1 MADRKNEESDE
12 WWESTSALLFT
23 AEDKAAFRAASGD
36 ADAIADAVETG
47 TDEHPTEWFS
57 AVSSEGAERAEA
69 LPRRQ
74 HHVTV
79 VLVTHDGAAWLP
91 SVLTGLANQTRPPDA
106 AVAVDTDS
114 ADHSLTLLRASFGVD
129 RVVTA
134 PSKQGFGQAVRR
146 GLESVGRIEVP
157 DGDEFAGQFTQWVWL
172 LHDDSAPDPT
182 CLAALLKTADEYPS
196 ASVLGPKILGWHD
209 RRLLL
214 EAGVSISNSG
224 RRLTGLE
231 RGEHDQ
237 GQHDGVRDVLSVSSA
252 GMLVR
257 REIWDLLGGFDP
269 QLKLF
274 RDDLDFCWRAQ
285 RAGARVLIATD
296 AVVHHREAAAHG
308 SRSTAVAAR
317 PHRAEREAS
326 VHVLLAHSVALATPF
341 VALRLLFGSALR
353 SLAYLLGKDLGA
365 ARDEIIAVLL
375 VSIHPWSLHRS
386 RKLVKAT
393 ATEPASIV
401 KHLRPQLA
409 WQMRQGLEAVAGIIT
424 TSGASTGPQ
433 GSALDSGPIDDD
445 AAFLSEQGAGWIRRL
460 LLRPGTVIAAMLGI
474 FTFVSLWGLWWG
486 EGTLQGGAL
495 LPSPG
500 GATDLW
506 DRYAQAWHDVGPGS
520 TVPSAP
526 YLMVIYPLA
535 VLLLGK
541 AWLAVNVLLL
551 LAIPIA
557 GWAVYFTLRGVVAS
571 TGIRVWAGVAY
582 ALLPAMTGAVSS
594 GRIGTTMAAILLPF
608 AVRSCARI
616 SRPQGTFRRAAGT
629 AILLAALMACVP
641 AMWAIALVLAVG
653 ATIIGL
659 VRYGRAASWMI
670 RRIWFAVLTPVLLLW
685 PWSAD
690 LFLHPSL
697 FLFEPGVTS
706 RALSDSEVTAVDVL
720 LLHPGGP
727 GMTPVW
733 LSVGLLLAGLLAFMR
748 RDRIGAVTIAWI
760 AGLLALVLGVLQT
773 VVLVTPPDSSVAL
786 RPWPGPATLLLGLSM
801 IGAAAYAADGLRARV
816 TRADFNLMQP
826 IGFLVAILAIAAP
839 AGSAVLWAPVAP
851 GELRKASM
859 SAVPAF
865 VAADAVSPQ
874 APRTLVLRQDSAG
887 RVRYSLIDGAGPKLG
902 DADVSPPAAVW
913 VPIDAL
919 VADLASGRGGDE
931 VVGLSAYG
939 VRYVLLAAGTSADL
953 IPVLDGEPG
962 LRRLSSAGGEVL
974 WRISGTTSRARI
986 VAGEEQSSIGL
997 ANGSDPTVSPYID
1010 QRLPD
1015 GSGVRNLVIGTMPDS
1030 RWRAIATDPSTNAVT
1045 GLPAITVEGTSGWSQ
1060 AFLAPEGSPQVMVEF
1075 DHSNRSRWLWIQF
1088 AVLLALIV
1096 LALPS
1101 RRTTDLDT
1109 EDAVA
1114 SGSMAADSMATVS
1127 VPGARAS
1134 SASFVVAGPSGVDVE
1149 RSPDAQASLDA
1160 ADAVERAESLEHA
1173 DSLEHA
1179 ESLEHADSLEHAE
1192 SLEPAESLEHA
1203 VPDDQ
1208 GERAD
1213 ANLSDDQAE
1222 LAAPGGSADPAAGP
1236 PAPPNRE
1243 EMT

>member
-1 MADRKNEESDE
+1 MPERTNEESDE

-23 AEDKAAFRAASGD
+23 AEDKAAFRAASAEPD
-36 ADAIADAVETG
+36 SLVESG
-47 TDEHPTEWFS
+47 ESSQDERPTEWFS
-57 AVSSEGAERAEA
+57 ALPPEGSEPAEV
-69 LPRRQ
+69 LPRRD

-106 AVAVDTDS
+106 AVAIDTES
-114 ADHSLTLLRASFGVD
+114 SDHSLTLLRASFGVD
-129 RVVTA
+129 RVVTG
-134 PSKQGFGQAVRR
+134 PSRQGFGQAVRR
-146 GLESVGRIEVP
+146 GLEHIGRVEAFS
-157 DGDEFAGQFTQWVWL
+157 GGAASGQVTQWVWL

-182 CLAALLKTADEYPS
+182 CLDALLKTADDYPS

-269 QLKLF
+269 ELKLF

-285 RAGARVLIATD
+285 RSGARVLIATD
-296 AVVHHREAAAHG
+296 AIVHHREAATHG
-308 SRSTAVAAR
+308 SRSSDVASR
-317 PHRAEREAS
+317 PHRAERVAS
-326 VHVLLAHSVALATPF
+326 VHVLLAHCTALAAPF
-341 VALRLLFGSALR
+341 VALRLLFGSAMR

-365 ARDEIIAVLL
+365 ARDEIVAVF
-375 VSIHPWSLHRS
+375 VVAFHPWSLRRS
-386 RKLVKAT
+386 RKRVKAT
-393 ATEPASIV
+393 ASEPASIV
-401 KHLRPQLA
+401 RHLRPQLA
-409 WQMRQGLEAVAGIIT
+409 WQMRQGLEAIAGIVT
-424 TSGASTGPQ
+424 TSGASSGQQT
-433 GSALDSGPIDDD
+433 SALDSGPIDDD
-445 AAFLSEQGAGWIRRL
+445 ASFLSDQSSGLIRRL
-460 LLRPGTVIAAMLGI
+460 ILRPGTVLTAALGL
-474 FTFVSLWGLWWG
+474 FALVALWGLWWG
-486 EGTLQGGAL
+486 GGTLQGGAL

-500 GATDLW
+500 SAADLW
-506 DRYAQAWHDVGPGS
+506 DRYSQAWHDVGPGS

-535 VLLLGK
+535 LLLLGK

-551 LAIPIA
+551 LAMPIA

-571 TGIRVWAGVAY
+571 TAIRVWAGVAY
-582 ALLPAMTGAVSS
+582 ALLPAMAGAISS

-608 AVRSCARI
+608 AVRSCVRI

-629 AILLAALMACVP
+629 AILIAALTACVP
-641 AMWAIALVLAVG
+641 IMWVIAVILAIG
-653 ATIIGL
+653 ATVIGIT
-659 VRYGRAASWMI
+659 RYGRSASRMI

-733 LSVGLLLAGLLAFMR
+733 LSAGLLLAGLLAFMR
-748 RDRIGAVTIAWI
+748 RDRIRAVALAWVV
-760 AGLLALVLGVLQT
+760 GLVALIIGVLQT
-773 VVLVTPPDSSVAL
+773 VVLVTPPDSAIAL
-786 RPWPGPATLLLGLSM
+786 RPWPGPATLLLGLSV

-826 IGFLVAILAIAAP
+826 IGFLIALLAIAAP
-839 AGSAVLWAPVAP
+839 AGSAVLWAPVAA
-851 GELRKASM
+851 GELRKGPM

-887 RVRYSLIDGAGPKLG
+887 RVRYSLINGTGPQLG
-902 DADVSPPAAVW
+902 DADVAPAAAVW
-913 VPIDAL
+913 MPLDAL

-931 VVGLSAYG
+931 VTGLSAYG
-939 VRYVLLAAGTSADL
+939 VRYVLLAAGTSAEL

-974 WRISGTTSRARI
+974 WRIAGTTSRARLI
-986 VAGEEQSSIGL
+986 AGAEQTSIGVNDGRDL
-997 ANGSDPTVSPYID
+997 TAAPYID
-1010 QRLPD
+1010 QGLPD
-1015 GSGVRNLVIGTMPDS
+1015 GTGARYLAIGTTPDPA
-1030 RWRAIATDPSTNAVT
+1030 WRAVAITPVTGEAV
-1045 GLPAITVEGTSGWSQ
+1045 GLPAVAVEGASGWSQ
-1060 AFLAPEGSPQVMVEF
+1060 AFATPEGTPQVIVDFNGSE
-1075 DHSNRSRWLWIQF
+1075 RSRWLWIQF
-1088 AVLLALIV
+1088 GVLILLIV

-1101 RRTTDLDT
+1101 RKKADLDS
-1109 EDAVA
+1109 EDDAGIGGIAVA
-1114 SGSMAADSMATVS
+1114 SGSGAFVMAGPGSAERAIAPDSAPDLVS
-1127 VPGARAS
+1127 DAVMS
-1134 SASFVVAGPSGVDVE
+1134 SASDESSDVEAERLSGEPGPTATEADPVFAETEPVAAEQESVSSEPAPVVVEPDNAIGMPLDSEVDVAPE
-1149 RSPDAQASLDA
+1149 AMPSTDSEDRS
-1160 ADAVERAESLEHA
+1160 
-1173 DSLEHA
+1173 
-1179 ESLEHADSLEHAE
+1179 
-1192 SLEPAESLEHA
+1192 
-1203 VPDDQ
+1203 
-1208 GERAD
+1208 
-1213 ANLSDDQAE
+1213 
-1222 LAAPGGSADPAAGP
+1222 
-1236 PAPPNRE
+1236 
-1243 EMT
+1243 

>member
-1 MADRKNEESDE
+1 MPDRKNEEHDE
-12 WWESTSALLFT
+12 WLESTSALLFT

-36 ADAIADAVETG
+36 LDALADSGETNV
-47 TDEHPTEWFS
+47 DERPTEWFALPAEGGD
-57 AVSSEGAERAEA
+57 AVEA

-91 SVLTGLANQTRPPDA
+91 SVLTGLANQSRPPDA

-114 ADHSLTLLRASFGVD
+114 SDHSATLLRASFGVE
-129 RVVTA
+129 RVVA
-134 PSKQGFGQAVRR
+134 VPAKQGFGRAVRR
-146 GLESVGRIEVP
+146 GLESVGRIAAP
-157 DGDEFAGQFTQWVWL
+157 DSDESAGQFTQWVWL

-182 CLAALLKTADEYPS
+182 CLAALLKTADDHPS

-237 GQHDGVRDVLSVSSA
+237 GQHDGVRDVLSVNSA

-296 AVVHHREAAAHG
+296 AVVHHREAATNG
-308 SRSTAVAAR
+308 SRSTDIAAR
-317 PHRAEREAS
+317 PHRAERAAS
-326 VHVLLAHSVALATPF
+326 VHVLLAHCAFFAAPF

-353 SLAYLLGKDLGA
+353 SVAYLLGKDLRA
-365 ARDEIIAVLL
+365 ARDEIIAVLI
-375 VSIHPWSLHRS
+375 VAIHPWSLYRS
-386 RKLVKAT
+386 RRLVKAT

-401 KHLRPQLA
+401 RNLRPQLA
-409 WQMRQGLEAVAGIIT
+409 WQLRQGIEAVAGIIT

-433 GSALDSGPIDDD
+433 SAALDSGPIDDD
-445 AAFLSEQGAGWIRRL
+445 AAYLSDQSARWIRRM
-460 LLRPGTVIAAMLGI
+460 LLRPSTVIVAMLGI
-474 FTFVSLWGLWWG
+474 FAFVALWGVWWG
-486 EGTLQGGAL
+486 DGSLQGGAL

-571 TGIRVWAGVAY
+571 TAIRVWAGVAY
-582 ALLPAMTGAVSS
+582 ALLPAMTGAISS

-608 AVRSCARI
+608 VVRSCVRI
-616 SRPQGTFRRAAGT
+616 SLPQGTFRRAAGT
-629 AILLAALMACVP
+629 AILLAALTACVP
-641 AMWAIALVLAVG
+641 AMWVIALILAIS
-653 ATIIGL
+653 ATVTGL
-659 VRYGRAASWMI
+659 VRHGRAASWMI
-670 RRIWFAVLTPVLLLW
+670 RRVWLAVLAPILLLW
-685 PWSAD
+685 PWSAE

-706 RALSDSEVTAVDVL
+706 RGLSDSEVSAVDVL

-727 GMTPVW
+727 GMTPVL
-733 LSVGLLLAGLLAFMR
+733 LSAGLLLAGLLAFMR
-748 RDRIGAVTIAWI
+748 RDRIGAVCVAWVT
-760 AGLLALVLGVLQT
+760 GLLALVLGVLQT

-826 IGFLVAILAIAAP
+826 VGFFVAVLAIAAP
-839 AGSAVLWAPVAP
+839 AASAVLWAPVAT
-851 GELRKASM
+851 GELRKAPIN
-859 SAVPAF
+859 AVPAF

-874 APRTLVLRQDSAG
+874 APRTLVVRQDSAG
-887 RVRYSLIDGAGPKLG
+887 RVRYSLIDGAGPRLG
-902 DADVSPPAAVW
+902 DADVAPPAAGW

-919 VADLASGRGGDE
+919 VADLTSGRGGDE

-939 VRYVLLAAGTSADL
+939 VRHVLLAAGTSADL

-962 LRRLSSAGGEVL
+962 LRRLSSADGEVL

-986 VAGEEQSSIGL
+986 IAGEEQLSIGVVDGADL
-997 ANGSDPTVSPYID
+997 TRSPYID
-1010 QRLPD
+1010 LPLPD
-1015 GSGVRNLVIGTMPDS
+1015 GSGPRALVVGASPDTG
-1030 RWRAIATDPSTNAVT
+1030 WRAVWTDPATQVVT
-1045 GLPAITVEGTSGWSQ
+1045 GLPAVTVEGASGWSQ
-1060 AFLAPEGSPQVMVEF
+1060 AFLAPEGSPAVMVEF
-1075 DHSNRSRWLWIQF
+1075 DHSNRSRWLWIQL
-1088 AVLLALIV
+1088 VILIILIV
-1096 LALPS
+1096 LALPA
-1101 RRTTDLDT
+1101 RKRTDFDT
-1109 EDAVA
+1109 EDAVG
-1114 SGSMAADSMATVS
+1114 SGSISAGNMATMKVS
-1127 VPGARAS
+1127 GAGALS
-1134 SASFVVAGPSGVDVE
+1134 SAFIVTGPPGGDEASQPEQDEALDPEV
-1149 RSPDAQASLDA
+1149 SLDP
-1160 ADAVERAESLEHA
+1160 D
-1173 DSLEHA
+1173 
-1179 ESLEHADSLEHAE
+1179 
-1192 SLEPAESLEHA
+1192 
-1203 VPDDQ
+1203 VP
-1208 GERAD
+1208 
-1213 ANLSDDQAE
+1213 
-1222 LAAPGGSADPAAGP
+1222 ADPEVPVDPEVAVDPESSAGP
-1236 PAPPNRE
+1236 PVAPQGE
-1243 EMT
+1243 EAT

>member
-1 MADRKNEESDE
+1 MPERTNEERDE

-23 AEDKAAFRAASGD
+23 AEDKAAFRAASAEPD
-36 ADAIADAVETG
+36 SLVESG
-47 TDEHPTEWFS
+47 ESSQDERPTEWFS
-57 AVSSEGAERAEA
+57 ALPPEGSEPAEV
-69 LPRRQ
+69 LPRRD

-106 AVAVDTDS
+106 AVAIDTES
-114 ADHSLTLLRASFGVD
+114 SDHSLTLLRASFGVD
-129 RVVTA
+129 RVVTG
-134 PSKQGFGQAVRR
+134 PSRQGFGQAVRR
-146 GLESVGRIEVP
+146 GLEHIGRVEAFS
-157 DGDEFAGQFTQWVWL
+157 GGAASGQVTQWVWL

-182 CLAALLKTADEYPS
+182 CLDALLKTADDYPS

-269 QLKLF
+269 ELKLF

-285 RAGARVLIATD
+285 RSGARVLIATD
-296 AVVHHREAAAHG
+296 AIVHHREAATHG
-308 SRSTAVAAR
+308 SRSSDVASR
-317 PHRAEREAS
+317 PHRAERVAS
-326 VHVLLAHSVALATPF
+326 VHVLLAHCTALAAPF
-341 VALRLLFGSALR
+341 VALRLLFGSAMR

-365 ARDEIIAVLL
+365 ARDEIVAVF
-375 VSIHPWSLHRS
+375 VVAFHPWSLRRS
-386 RKLVKAT
+386 RKRVKAT
-393 ATEPASIV
+393 ASEPASIV
-401 KHLRPQLA
+401 RHLRPQLA
-409 WQMRQGLEAVAGIIT
+409 WQMRQGLEAIAGIVT
-424 TSGASTGPQ
+424 TSGASSGQQT
-433 GSALDSGPIDDD
+433 SALDSGPIDDD
-445 AAFLSEQGAGWIRRL
+445 ASFLSDQSSGLIRRL
-460 LLRPGTVIAAMLGI
+460 ILRPGTVLTAALGL
-474 FTFVSLWGLWWG
+474 FALVALWGLWWG
-486 EGTLQGGAL
+486 GGTLQGGAL

-500 GATDLW
+500 SAADLW
-506 DRYAQAWHDVGPGS
+506 DRYSQAWHDVGPGS

-535 VLLLGK
+535 LLLLGK

-551 LAIPIA
+551 LAMPIA

-571 TGIRVWAGVAY
+571 TAIRVWAGVAY
-582 ALLPAMTGAVSS
+582 ALLPAMAGAISS

-608 AVRSCARI
+608 AVRSCVRI

-629 AILLAALMACVP
+629 AILIAALTACVP
-641 AMWAIALVLAVG
+641 IMWVIAVILAIG
-653 ATIIGL
+653 ATVIGIT
-659 VRYGRAASWMI
+659 RYGRSASRMI

-733 LSVGLLLAGLLAFMR
+733 LSAGLLLAGLLAFMR
-748 RDRIGAVTIAWI
+748 RDRIRAVALAWVV
-760 AGLLALVLGVLQT
+760 GLVALIIGVLQT
-773 VVLVTPPDSSVAL
+773 VVLVTPPDSAIAL
-786 RPWPGPATLLLGLSM
+786 RPWPGPATLLLGLSV

-826 IGFLVAILAIAAP
+826 IGFLIALLAIAAP
-839 AGSAVLWAPVAP
+839 AGSAVLWAPVAA
-851 GELRKASM
+851 GELRKGPM

-887 RVRYSLIDGAGPKLG
+887 RVRYSLINGTGPQLG
-902 DADVSPPAAVW
+902 DADVAPAAAVW
-913 VPIDAL
+913 MPLDAL

-931 VVGLSAYG
+931 VTGLSAYG
-939 VRYVLLAAGTSADL
+939 VRYVLLAAGTSAEL

-974 WRISGTTSRARI
+974 WRIAGTTSRARLI
-986 VAGEEQSSIGL
+986 AGAEQTSIGVNDGRDL
-997 ANGSDPTVSPYID
+997 TAAPYID
-1010 QRLPD
+1010 QGLPD
-1015 GSGVRNLVIGTMPDS
+1015 GTGARYLAIGTTPDPA
-1030 RWRAIATDPSTNAVT
+1030 WRAVAITPVTGEAV
-1045 GLPAITVEGTSGWSQ
+1045 GLPAVAVEGASGWSQ
-1060 AFLAPEGSPQVMVEF
+1060 AFATPEGTPQVVVDFNGSE
-1075 DHSNRSRWLWIQF
+1075 RSRWLWIQF
-1088 AVLLALIV
+1088 GVLILLIV

-1101 RRTTDLDT
+1101 RKKADLDS
-1109 EDAVA
+1109 EDDAGIGGIAVA
-1114 SGSMAADSMATVS
+1114 SGSGAFVMAGPGSAERAIAPDSAPDLVS
-1127 VPGARAS
+1127 DAVMS
-1134 SASFVVAGPSGVDVE
+1134 SASDESSDVEAERSSGEPGPTATEADPVFAETEPVAAESESVSSEPAPVVVEPDNAIGMPLDSEVDVAPE
-1149 RSPDAQASLDA
+1149 AMPSTDSEDRS
-1160 ADAVERAESLEHA
+1160 
-1173 DSLEHA
+1173 
-1179 ESLEHADSLEHAE
+1179 
-1192 SLEPAESLEHA
+1192 
-1203 VPDDQ
+1203 
-1208 GERAD
+1208 
-1213 ANLSDDQAE
+1213 
-1222 LAAPGGSADPAAGP
+1222 
-1236 PAPPNRE
+1236 
-1243 EMT
+1243 

>member
-1 MADRKNEESDE
+1 MPERTNEESDE

-23 AEDKAAFRAASGD
+23 AEDKAAFRAASAEPD
-36 ADAIADAVETG
+36 SLVESG
-47 TDEHPTEWFS
+47 ESSQDERPTEWFS
-57 AVSSEGAERAEA
+57 ALPPEGSEPAEV
-69 LPRRQ
+69 LPRRD

-106 AVAVDTDS
+106 AVAIDTES
-114 ADHSLTLLRASFGVD
+114 SDHSLTLLRASFGVD
-129 RVVTA
+129 RVVTG
-134 PSKQGFGQAVRR
+134 PSRQGFGQAVRR
-146 GLESVGRIEVP
+146 GLEHIGRVEAFS
-157 DGDEFAGQFTQWVWL
+157 GGAASGQVTQWVWL

-182 CLAALLKTADEYPS
+182 CLDALLKTADDYPS

-269 QLKLF
+269 ELKLF

-296 AVVHHREAAAHG
+296 AIVHHREAATHG
-308 SRSTAVAAR
+308 SRSSDVASR
-317 PHRAEREAS
+317 PHRAERVAS
-326 VHVLLAHSVALATPF
+326 VHVLLAHCTALAAPF
-341 VALRLLFGSALR
+341 VALRLLFGSAMR

-365 ARDEIIAVLL
+365 ARDEIVAVF
-375 VSIHPWSLHRS
+375 VVAFHPWSLRRS
-386 RKLVKAT
+386 RKRVKAT

-401 KHLRPQLA
+401 RHLRPQLA
-409 WQMRQGLEAVAGIIT
+409 WQMRQGLEAIAGIVT
-424 TSGASTGPQ
+424 TSGASSGQQT
-433 GSALDSGPIDDD
+433 SALDSGPIDDD
-445 AAFLSEQGAGWIRRL
+445 ASFLSDQSSGLIRRL
-460 LLRPGTVIAAMLGI
+460 ILRPGTVLTAALGL
-474 FTFVSLWGLWWG
+474 FALVALWGLWWG
-486 EGTLQGGAL
+486 GGTLQGGAL

-500 GATDLW
+500 SAADLW
-506 DRYAQAWHDVGPGS
+506 DRYSQAWHDVGPGS

-535 VLLLGK
+535 LLLLGK

-551 LAIPIA
+551 LAMPIA

-571 TGIRVWAGVAY
+571 TAIRVWAGVAY
-582 ALLPAMTGAVSS
+582 ALLPAMAGAISS

-608 AVRSCARI
+608 AVRSCVRI

-629 AILLAALMACVP
+629 AILIAALTACVP
-641 AMWAIALVLAVG
+641 IMWVIAVILAIG
-653 ATIIGL
+653 ATVIGIT
-659 VRYGRAASWMI
+659 RYGRSASRMI

-733 LSVGLLLAGLLAFMR
+733 LSAGLLLAGLLAFMR
-748 RDRIGAVTIAWI
+748 RDRIRAVALAWVV
-760 AGLLALVLGVLQT
+760 GLVALIIGVLQT
-773 VVLVTPPDSSVAL
+773 VVLVTPPDSAIAL
-786 RPWPGPATLLLGLSM
+786 RPWPGPATLLLGLSV

-826 IGFLVAILAIAAP
+826 IGFLIALLAIAAP
-839 AGSAVLWAPVAP
+839 AGSAVLWAPVAA
-851 GELRKASM
+851 GELRKGPM

-887 RVRYSLIDGAGPKLG
+887 RVRYSLINGTGPQLG
-902 DADVSPPAAVW
+902 DADVAPAAAVW
-913 VPIDAL
+913 MPLDAL

-931 VVGLSAYG
+931 VTGLSAYG
-939 VRYVLLAAGTSADL
+939 VRYVLLAAGTSAEL

-974 WRISGTTSRARI
+974 WRIAGTTSRARLI
-986 VAGEEQSSIGL
+986 AGAEQTSIGVNDGRDL
-997 ANGSDPTVSPYID
+997 TAAPYID
-1010 QRLPD
+1010 QGLPD
-1015 GSGVRNLVIGTMPDS
+1015 GTGARYLAIGTTPDPA
-1030 RWRAIATDPSTNAVT
+1030 WRAVAITPVTGEAV
-1045 GLPAITVEGTSGWSQ
+1045 GLPAVAVEGASGWSQ
-1060 AFLAPEGSPQVMVEF
+1060 AFATPEGTPQVIVDFNGSE
-1075 DHSNRSRWLWIQF
+1075 RSRWLWIQF
-1088 AVLLALIV
+1088 GVLILLIV

-1101 RRTTDLDT
+1101 RKKADLDS
-1109 EDAVA
+1109 EDDAAIGGIAVA
-1114 SGSMAADSMATVS
+1114 SGSGAFVMAGPGSVERAIAPDSAPDLVS
-1127 VPGARAS
+1127 DAVMS
-1134 SASFVVAGPSGVDVE
+1134 SASDESSDVEAERLSGEPGPTATEVDPVFAETEPVAAEPESVSSEPAPVVVEPENAIGMPLDSEVDVAPE
-1149 RSPDAQASLDA
+1149 AMPSTDSEDRS
-1160 ADAVERAESLEHA
+1160 
-1173 DSLEHA
+1173 
-1179 ESLEHADSLEHAE
+1179 
-1192 SLEPAESLEHA
+1192 
-1203 VPDDQ
+1203 
-1208 GERAD
+1208 
-1213 ANLSDDQAE
+1213 
-1222 LAAPGGSADPAAGP
+1222 
-1236 PAPPNRE
+1236 
-1243 EMT
+1243 

>member
-1 MADRKNEESDE
+1 MPERTNEESDE

-23 AEDKAAFRAASGD
+23 AEDKAAFRAASAEPD
-36 ADAIADAVETG
+36 SLVESG
-47 TDEHPTEWFS
+47 ESSQDERPTEWFS
-57 AVSSEGAERAEA
+57 ALPPEGSEPAEV
-69 LPRRQ
+69 LPRRD

-106 AVAVDTDS
+106 AVAIDTES
-114 ADHSLTLLRASFGVD
+114 SDHSLTLLRSSFGVD
-129 RVVTA
+129 RVVTG
-134 PSKQGFGQAVRR
+134 PSRQGFGQAVRR
-146 GLESVGRIEVP
+146 GLEHIGRVEAFS
-157 DGDEFAGQFTQWVWL
+157 GGAASGQVTQWVWL

-182 CLAALLKTADEYPS
+182 CLDALLKTADDYPS

-269 QLKLF
+269 ELKLF

-296 AVVHHREAAAHG
+296 AIVHHREAATHG
-308 SRSTAVAAR
+308 SRSSDVASR
-317 PHRAEREAS
+317 PHRAERVAS
-326 VHVLLAHSVALATPF
+326 VHVLLAHCTALAAPF
-341 VALRLLFGSALR
+341 VALRLLFGSAMR

-365 ARDEIIAVLL
+365 ARDEIVAVF
-375 VSIHPWSLHRS
+375 VVAFHPWSLRRS
-386 RKLVKAT
+386 RKRVKAT

-401 KHLRPQLA
+401 RHLRPQLA
-409 WQMRQGLEAVAGIIT
+409 WQMRQGLEAIAGIVT
-424 TSGASTGPQ
+424 TSGASSGQQT
-433 GSALDSGPIDDD
+433 SALDSGPIDDD
-445 AAFLSEQGAGWIRRL
+445 ASFLSDQSSGLIRRL
-460 LLRPGTVIAAMLGI
+460 ILRPGTVLTTALGL
-474 FTFVSLWGLWWG
+474 FALVALWGLWWG
-486 EGTLQGGAL
+486 GGTLQGGAL

-500 GATDLW
+500 SAADLW
-506 DRYAQAWHDVGPGS
+506 DRYSQAWHDVGPGS

-535 VLLLGK
+535 LLLLGK

-551 LAIPIA
+551 LAMPIA

-571 TGIRVWAGVAY
+571 TAIRVWAGVAY
-582 ALLPAMTGAVSS
+582 ALLPAMAGAISS

-608 AVRSCARI
+608 AVRSCVRI

-629 AILLAALMACVP
+629 AILIAALTACVP
-641 AMWAIALVLAVG
+641 IMWVIAVILAIG
-653 ATIIGL
+653 ATVIGIT
-659 VRYGRAASWMI
+659 RYGRSASRMI

-733 LSVGLLLAGLLAFMR
+733 LSAGLLLAGLLAFMR
-748 RDRIGAVTIAWI
+748 RDRIRAVALAWVV
-760 AGLLALVLGVLQT
+760 GLVALIIGVLQT
-773 VVLVTPPDSSVAL
+773 VVLVTPPDSAIAL
-786 RPWPGPATLLLGLSM
+786 RPWPGPATLLLGLSV

-826 IGFLVAILAIAAP
+826 IGFLIALLAIAAP
-839 AGSAVLWAPVAP
+839 AGSAVLWAPVAA
-851 GELRKASM
+851 GELRKGPM

-887 RVRYSLIDGAGPKLG
+887 RVRYSLINGTGPQLG
-902 DADVSPPAAVW
+902 DADVAPAAAVW
-913 VPIDAL
+913 MPLDAL

-931 VVGLSAYG
+931 VTGLSAYG
-939 VRYVLLAAGTSADL
+939 VRYVLLAAGTSAEL

-974 WRISGTTSRARI
+974 WRIAGTTSRARLI
-986 VAGEEQSSIGL
+986 AGAEQTSIGVNDGRDL
-997 ANGSDPTVSPYID
+997 TAAPYID
-1010 QRLPD
+1010 QGLPD
-1015 GSGVRNLVIGTMPDS
+1015 GTGARYLAIGTTPDPA
-1030 RWRAIATDPSTNAVT
+1030 WRAVAITPVTGEAV
-1045 GLPAITVEGTSGWSQ
+1045 GLPAVAVEGASGWSQ
-1060 AFLAPEGSPQVMVEF
+1060 AFATPEGTPQVIVDFNGSE
-1075 DHSNRSRWLWIQF
+1075 RSRWLWIQF
-1088 AVLLALIV
+1088 GVLILLIV

-1101 RRTTDLDT
+1101 RKKADLDS
-1109 EDAVA
+1109 EDDAAIGGIAVA
-1114 SGSMAADSMATVS
+1114 SGSGAFVMAGPGSAERAIAPDSAPDLVS
-1127 VPGARAS
+1127 DAVMS
-1134 SASFVVAGPSGVDVE
+1134 SASDESSDVEAERLSGEPGPTATEADTVFAETEPVAAEPESVSSEPAPVVVEPDNAIGMPLDSEVDVAPE
-1149 RSPDAQASLDA
+1149 AMPSTDSEDRS
-1160 ADAVERAESLEHA
+1160 
-1173 DSLEHA
+1173 
-1179 ESLEHADSLEHAE
+1179 
-1192 SLEPAESLEHA
+1192 
-1203 VPDDQ
+1203 
-1208 GERAD
+1208 
-1213 ANLSDDQAE
+1213 
-1222 LAAPGGSADPAAGP
+1222 
-1236 PAPPNRE
+1236 
-1243 EMT
+1243 

>member
-1 MADRKNEESDE
+1 VPERTNEESDE

-23 AEDKAAFRAASGD
+23 AEDKAAFRAASAEPD
-36 ADAIADAVETG
+36 SLVESG
-47 TDEHPTEWFS
+47 ESSQDERPTEWFS
-57 AVSSEGAERAEA
+57 ALPPEGSEPAEV
-69 LPRRQ
+69 LPRRD

-106 AVAVDTDS
+106 AVAIDTES
-114 ADHSLTLLRASFGVD
+114 SDHSLTLLRASFGVD
-129 RVVTA
+129 RVVTG
-134 PSKQGFGQAVRR
+134 PSRQGFGQAVRR
-146 GLESVGRIEVP
+146 GLEHIGRVEAFS
-157 DGDEFAGQFTQWVWL
+157 GGAASGQVTQWVWL

-182 CLAALLKTADEYPS
+182 CLDALLKTADDYPS

-269 QLKLF
+269 ELKLF

-285 RAGARVLIATD
+285 RSGARVLIATD
-296 AVVHHREAAAHG
+296 AIVHHREAATHG
-308 SRSTAVAAR
+308 SRSSDVASR
-317 PHRAEREAS
+317 PHRAERVAS
-326 VHVLLAHSVALATPF
+326 VHVLLAHCTALAAPF
-341 VALRLLFGSALR
+341 VALRLLFGSAMR

-365 ARDEIIAVLL
+365 ARDEIVAVF
-375 VSIHPWSLHRS
+375 VVAFHPWSLRRS
-386 RKLVKAT
+386 RKRVKAT
-393 ATEPASIV
+393 ASEPASIV
-401 KHLRPQLA
+401 RHLRPQLA
-409 WQMRQGLEAVAGIIT
+409 WQMRQGLEAIAGIVT
-424 TSGASTGPQ
+424 TSGASSGQQT
-433 GSALDSGPIDDD
+433 SALDSGPIDDD
-445 AAFLSEQGAGWIRRL
+445 ASFLSDQSSGLIRRL
-460 LLRPGTVIAAMLGI
+460 ILRPGTVLTAALGL
-474 FTFVSLWGLWWG
+474 FALVALWGLWWG
-486 EGTLQGGAL
+486 GGTLQGGAL

-500 GATDLW
+500 SAADLW
-506 DRYAQAWHDVGPGS
+506 DRYSQAWHDVGPGS

-535 VLLLGK
+535 LLLLGK

-551 LAIPIA
+551 LAMPIA

-571 TGIRVWAGVAY
+571 TAIRVWAGVAY
-582 ALLPAMTGAVSS
+582 ALLPAMAGAISS

-608 AVRSCARI
+608 AVRSCVRI

-629 AILLAALMACVP
+629 AILIAALTACVP
-641 AMWAIALVLAVG
+641 IMWVIAVILAIG
-653 ATIIGL
+653 ATVIGIT
-659 VRYGRAASWMI
+659 RYGRSASRMI

-733 LSVGLLLAGLLAFMR
+733 LSAGLLLAGLLAFMR
-748 RDRIGAVTIAWI
+748 RDRIRAVALAWVV
-760 AGLLALVLGVLQT
+760 GLVALIIGVLQT
-773 VVLVTPPDSSVAL
+773 VVLVTPPDSAIAL
-786 RPWPGPATLLLGLSM
+786 RPWPGPATLLLGLSV

-826 IGFLVAILAIAAP
+826 IGFLIALLAIAAP
-839 AGSAVLWAPVAP
+839 AGSAVLWAPVAA
-851 GELRKASM
+851 GELRKGPM

-887 RVRYSLIDGAGPKLG
+887 RVRYSLINGTGPQLG
-902 DADVSPPAAVW
+902 DADVAPAAAVW
-913 VPIDAL
+913 MPLDAL

-931 VVGLSAYG
+931 VTGLSAYG
-939 VRYVLLAAGTSADL
+939 VRYVLLAAGTSAEL

-974 WRISGTTSRARI
+974 WRIAGTTSRARLI
-986 VAGEEQSSIGL
+986 AGAEQTSIGVNDGRDL
-997 ANGSDPTVSPYID
+997 TAAPYID
-1010 QRLPD
+1010 QGLPD
-1015 GSGVRNLVIGTMPDS
+1015 GTGARYLAIGTTPDPA
-1030 RWRAIATDPSTNAVT
+1030 WRAVAITPVTGEAV
-1045 GLPAITVEGTSGWSQ
+1045 GLPAVAVEGASGWSQ
-1060 AFLAPEGSPQVMVEF
+1060 AFATPEGTPQVIVDFNGSE
-1075 DHSNRSRWLWIQF
+1075 RSRWLWIQF
-1088 AVLLALIV
+1088 GVLILLIV

-1101 RRTTDLDT
+1101 RKKADLDS
-1109 EDAVA
+1109 EDDAGIGGIAVA
-1114 SGSMAADSMATVS
+1114 SGSGAFVMAGPGSAERAIAPDSAPDLVS
-1127 VPGARAS
+1127 DAVMS
-1134 SASFVVAGPSGVDVE
+1134 SASDESSDVEAERLSGEPGPTATEADPVFAETEPVAAEQESVSSEPAPVVVEPDNAIGMPLDSEVDVAPE
-1149 RSPDAQASLDA
+1149 AMPSTDSEDRS
-1160 ADAVERAESLEHA
+1160 
-1173 DSLEHA
+1173 
-1179 ESLEHADSLEHAE
+1179 
-1192 SLEPAESLEHA
+1192 
-1203 VPDDQ
+1203 
-1208 GERAD
+1208 
-1213 ANLSDDQAE
+1213 
-1222 LAAPGGSADPAAGP
+1222 
-1236 PAPPNRE
+1236 
-1243 EMT
+1243 

>member
-1 MADRKNEESDE
+1 VPERTNEESDE

-23 AEDKAAFRAASGD
+23 AEDKAAFRAASAEPD
-36 ADAIADAVETG
+36 SLVESG
-47 TDEHPTEWFS
+47 ESGQDERQTEWFS
-57 AVSSEGAERAEA
+57 ALPPEGSEPAEV
-69 LPRRQ
+69 LPRRD

-79 VLVTHDGAAWLP
+79 VLVSHDGAAWLP

-106 AVAVDTDS
+106 AVAIDTES
-114 ADHSLTLLRASFGVD
+114 SDHSLTLLRASFGVD

-134 PSKQGFGQAVRR
+134 PSRQGFGQAVRR
-146 GLESVGRIEVP
+146 GLEHIGRVEAIS
-157 DGDEFAGQFTQWVWL
+157 GDAAPGQFTQWVWL

-182 CLAALLKTADEYPS
+182 CLDALLKTADAYPS

-269 QLKLF
+269 ELKLF

-296 AVVHHREAAAHG
+296 AVVHHREAATHG
-308 SRSTAVAAR
+308 SRSSDVASR
-317 PHRAEREAS
+317 PHRAERVAS
-326 VHVLLAHSVALATPF
+326 VHVLLAHCIAIAVPV
-341 VALRLLFGSALR
+341 VALRLLFGSAMR

-365 ARDEIIAVLL
+365 ARDEIVAVFL
-375 VSIHPWSLHRS
+375 VAFHPWSLRRS
-386 RKLVKAT
+386 RKRVKAT

-401 KHLRPQLA
+401 RHLRPQLA
-409 WQMRQGLEAVAGIIT
+409 WQMRQGLEAIAGIVT
-424 TSGASTGPQ
+424 TSGALTGQPT
-433 GSALDSGPIDDD
+433 SALDSGPIDDD
-445 AAFLSEQGAGWIRRL
+445 AAFLSDQGAGLIRRL
-460 LLRPGTVIAAMLGI
+460 ILRPATVLAAALGL
-474 FTFVSLWGLWWG
+474 FALVALWGLWWG
-486 EGTLQGGAL
+486 DGVLQGGAL

-500 GATDLW
+500 SAADLW
-506 DRYAQAWHDVGPGS
+506 DRYSQAWHDVGPGS

-541 AWLAVNVLLL
+541 AWLAVSVLLL
-551 LAIPIA
+551 LAMPIA
-557 GWAVYFTLRGVVAS
+557 GWAVYFTLRGVVTS
-571 TGIRVWAGVAY
+571 TAIRVWAGVAY
-582 ALLPAMTGAVSS
+582 ALLPAMAGAISS

-608 AVRSCARI
+608 AVRSCVRI

-629 AILLAALMACVP
+629 AILLAALTACVP
-641 AMWAIALVLAVG
+641 IMWVIALILAIGTTVIG
-653 ATIIGL
+653 VARYRRSAT
-659 VRYGRAASWMI
+659 RMI

-685 PWSAD
+685 PWSAE

-697 FLFEPGVTS
+697 FLFEPGLTS

-733 LSVGLLLAGLLAFMR
+733 LSAGLLLAGLLAFMR
-748 RDRIGAVTIAWI
+748 RDRIGAVAVAWVV
-760 AGLLALVLGVLQT
+760 GLLALIIGVLQT
-773 VVLVTPPDSSVAL
+773 VVLVTPPDSAIAL
-786 RPWPGPATLLLGLSM
+786 RPWPGPSTLLLGLSV

-826 IGFLVAILAIAAP
+826 IGFLVALLAIAAP
-839 AGSAVLWAPVAP
+839 AASAVLWAPVAT
-851 GELRKASM
+851 GELRKAPI

-874 APRTLVLRQDSAG
+874 APRTIVLRQDSAG
-887 RVRYSLIDGAGPKLG
+887 RVRYSLINGTGPRLG
-902 DADVSPPAAVW
+902 DADVAPSAAVW
-913 VPIDAL
+913 VPLDAL

-931 VVGLSAYG
+931 VTGLSAYG
-939 VRYVLLAAGTSADL
+939 IRYVLLAAGTSAEL

-986 VAGEEQSSIGL
+986 IAGEEQTSIGV
-997 ANGSDPTVSPYID
+997 NDGSDLTVSPYID
-1010 QRLPD
+1010 QGLPD
-1015 GSGVRNLVIGTMPDS
+1015 GTGPRSLVIGTTPDPG
-1030 RWRAIATDPSTNAVT
+1030 WRAVAITPTTGEAV
-1045 GLPAITVEGTSGWSQ
+1045 GLPAVAVDGPSGWSQ
-1060 AFLAPEGSPQVMVEF
+1060 AFATPEGTPQVLVEF
-1075 DHSNRSRWLWIQF
+1075 NSSARSRWLWIQF
-1088 AVLLALIV
+1088 GVLALLIV

-1101 RRTTDLDT
+1101 RRKADLDS

-1114 SGSMAADSMATVS
+1114 SGGIGIASTSGAFVMTG
-1127 VPGARAS
+1127 PG
-1134 SASFVVAGPSGVDVE
+1134 G
-1149 RSPDAQASLDA
+1149 
-1160 ADAVERAESLEHA
+1160 
-1173 DSLEHA
+1173 
-1179 ESLEHADSLEHAE
+1179 
-1192 SLEPAESLEHA
+1192 
-1203 VPDDQ
+1203 
-1208 GERAD
+1208 GERAL
-1213 ANLSDDQAE
+1213 APAPMPGPVSEAE
-1222 LAAPGGSADPAAGP
+1222 MASAPDAGP
-1236 PAPPNRE
+1236 EPDIEPVSTDPEPVATDPEPVATDPEPVSTDPEHAIAIEPDSEPDLTPGPMPSTESE
-1243 EMT
+1243 ERS